1 MLHSGSL
8 LPDRPGR
15 GNAVAARREPRS
27 GQHFPARH
35 GVAMTATFEHTRKV
49 DFAPAAK
56 AVSIKRAMAG
66 VWPPAMIGLGL
77 VLTLAWSGSLLWLFV
92 RMIIALV

>member
-1 MLHSGSL
+1 MDNG
-8 LPDRPGR
+8 
-15 GNAVAARREPRS
+15 ATQVAARL
-27 GQHFPARH
+27 GAFAARH
-35 GVAMTATFEHTRKV
+35 GVTMTATVEHTRKA
-49 DFAPAAK
+49 DLAPASALVAK
-56 AVSIKRAMAG
+56 AVAVKGAMAG

>member
-1 MLHSGSL
+1 MQQSSALRSDH
-8 LPDRPGR
+8 D
-15 GNAVAARREPRS
+15 GNIRA
-27 GQHFPARH
+27 
-35 GVAMTATFEHTRKV
+35 HTESE
-49 DFAPAAK
+49 FALAAK
-56 AVSIKRAMAG
+56 AVSIKGAMAG

>member
-1 MLHSGSL
+1 VVRHASYASAVQKNE
-8 LPDRPGR
+8 DREGDDH
-15 GNAVAARREPRS
+15 
-27 GQHFPARH
+27 QHNRAIKS
-35 GVAMTATFEHTRKV
+35 E
-49 DFAPAAK
+49 FALAAK
-56 AVSIKRAMAG
+56 AVSIKGAMAG

>member
-1 MLHSGSL
+1 MLH
-8 LPDRPGR
+8 PGR
-15 GNAVAARREPRS
+15 FWPTPPVAVQQWKRGASRGAAT
-27 GQHFPARH
+27 FPARH
-35 GVAMTATFEHTRKV
+35 GVTMTATFEPTRKV
-49 DFAPAAK
+49 DFAAK

-92 RMIIALV
+92 RMIVAVV